1 VGKQKADRTDLLAG
15 FKFAPNMGSLTPYAD
30 ATLRYGLSRNHGLVR
45 AAFDGLS
52 SDVFT
57 VSAQRGGKMQGELDA
72 GLSYTIGKSSSIFF
86 GYAGTLRK
94 NLTEHGVNGGV
105 KFAF

>member
-1 VGKQKADRTDLLAG
+1 
-15 FKFAPNMGSLTPYAD
+15 MGSLTPYAD
-30 ATLRYGLSRNHGLVR
+30 ATLRYGLSRNHGLVH

-57 VSAQRGGKMQGELDA
+57 VSAQRAGRMQGELDA
-72 GLSYTIGKSSSIFF
+72 GLAYAIGKSSSIFF

-94 NLTEHGVNGGV
+94 SLTEHGVNGGV
-105 KFAF
+105 KFSF